1 MILTVAQM
9 QEVEQA
15 AFARGIKAADLME
28 EAGAGIACVVEQF
41 FPIDF
46 FPNSTSDANCGV
58 APVLASS
65 SIRYTLSPC
74 APEAPGD
81 SSPEAS
87 LERSLMSGTCVV
99 YCGKGNNAG
108 DALVAARY
116 LAECGWKILVR
127 LSFLREEMAPLPQ
140 SHLQTLLQEY
150 DAKCIEK
157 ISKIATYPLVL
168 LDGVLGIGAQGA
180 PRGPLAT
187 FIEEMNKLRRECGA
201 FTVAVD
207 LPSGLDL
214 TTGVPSECCVEADLT
229 VTIAYA
235 KTGLLAD
242 TATNNVGR
250 LAVVP
255 LTELKSSEGD
265 EGSLITPKLLQAS
278 LPSRSFD
285 VHKGMFGHV
294 GIIAGSRGYLG
305 AARLAATAAL
315 HAGAGLVTLYG
326 LPETYELLAVSVPP
340 EVMVKPIACYTD
352 VLLESLHA
360 LVIGPGLGLQ
370 YHSEILEIIEKAT
383 IPCLIDADALNALA
397 REMPSLLKAHGPRLV
412 TPHPGEM
419 ERLFPRQDR
428 TRVAWATDFVEKYS
442 VTLLLKGARTIIAE
456 QKQPLVYNTT
466 GNPGMAAGGMGDVLS
481 GVAAAFLAAGHQP
494 REAAMLGAWLCGHAA
509 ELSIFQGTASQE
521 SLVASD
527 IINNLGRAMKNLRA
541 GVF

>member
-1 MILTVAQM
+1 MILTIAQM
-9 QEVEQA
+9 QEVEKA
-15 AFARGIKAADLME
+15 AFARSIKAADLME
-28 EAGAGIACVVEQF
+28 VAGRGIAEAMEQF
-41 FPIDF
+41 FPM
-46 FPNSTSDANCGV
+46 P
-58 APVLASS
+58 
-65 SIRYTLSPC
+65 
-74 APEAPGD
+74 
-81 SSPEAS
+81 
-87 LERSLMSGTCVV
+87 GTCVV

-127 LSFLREEMAPLPQ
+127 LSFLPEEMAPLPQ

-150 DAKCIEK
+150 DAKFIEK
-157 ISKIATYPLVL
+157 VPEIVTYPLIL

-180 PRGPLAT
+180 PRGSLGML
-187 FIEEMNKLRRECGA
+187 IEEINKVRREYEA

-235 KTGLLAD
+235 KTGLLVD

-315 HAGAGLVTLYG
+315 HAGAGLVTLYA
-326 LPETYELLAVSVPP
+326 LPEIYELLAVSVPP

-352 VLLESLHA
+352 VLSESLHA
-360 LVIGPGLGLQ
+360 LAIGPGLGSQ
-370 YHSEILEIIEKAT
+370 HHSEILAVIEKAT
-383 IPCLIDADALNALA
+383 IPCLVDADALNALA
-397 REMPSLLKAHGPRLV
+397 HEVTRLLQAHGPRLV

-428 TRVAWATDFVEKYS
+428 TRVAWATDFVGKYS

-527 IINNLGRAMKNLRA
+527 IINNLGRAMRDLRE
-541 GVF
+541 GIF

>member
-1 MILTVAQM
+1 MVLTVTQM

-15 AFARGIKAADLME
+15 AFTRGIKAADLME
-28 EAGAGIACVVEQF
+28 KAGAGMASVIAQF
-41 FPIDF
+41 FSMP
-46 FPNSTSDANCGV
+46 
-58 APVLASS
+58 
-65 SIRYTLSPC
+65 
-74 APEAPGD
+74 
-81 SSPEAS
+81 
-87 LERSLMSGTCVV
+87 GTCVV

-116 LAECGWKILVR
+116 LAERGWKILVR
-127 LSFLREEMAPLPQ
+127 LSFRPEEMAPLPQ
-140 SHLQTLLQEY
+140 GHLQTLLQQHHAVCVDQLSE
-150 DAKCIEK
+150 I
-157 ISKIATYPLVL
+157 INHPLVL

-187 FIEEMNKLRRECGA
+187 LIEEMNAMRREFGA
-201 FTVAVD
+201 FTVAAD

-214 TTGVPSECCVEADLT
+214 TTGTPSGCCVEADLT
-229 VTIAYA
+229 ATIAYA

-255 LTELKSSEGD
+255 LADLKATGGAD
-265 EGSLITPKLLQAS
+265 ASLITAECLEALL
-278 LPSRSFD
+278 PPRSFD

-305 AARLAATAAL
+305 AARLASTAAL
-315 HAGAGLVTLYG
+315 HAGAGLVTLYA
-326 LPETYELLAVSVPP
+326 LPETYELLAISVPP

-360 LVIGPGLGLQ
+360 LAIGPGLGSQ
-370 YHSEILEIIEKAT
+370 HRPEILEVIEKAT

-397 REMPSLLKAHGPRLV
+397 HEMPRLLKAQGPRLL

-419 ERLFPRQDR
+419 ERLFPRKDR
-428 TRVAWATDFVEKYS
+428 TRAEWAIDFIKQYS

-456 QKQPLVYNTT
+456 QEAPLVYNIT
-466 GNPGMAAGGMGDVLS
+466 GNPGMASGGMGDVLS
-481 GVAAAFLAAGHQP
+481 GVTTAFLAAGHQP

-509 ELSIFQGTASQE
+509 ELAIFQGTASQE

-527 IINNLGRAMKNLRA
+527 VIAHLGNAMRNLRE